1 LSDATLPPGEQGPIE
16 VRDLVFIA
24 VERTRTPMLIC
35 DPRQVDMPI
44 VLANQAFLDLTGYA
58 AHEVL
63 GRNCRL
69 LQGPQTDRETVRALR
84 AAIGET
90 RQIEVEILNYR
101 KDGSTFWNRI
111 NLSPVQDDNGELL
124 YFFGSQVDVT
134 QHHLARASQAEDMR
148 ILLREIDHR
157 AMNALAIVEGIV
169 RLSRAQDIK
178 QYAAAIQQRVQALAR
193 AHAFLA
199 ESRWQAARLH
209 DLLHLQIEPYDL
221 SRATLEGPDLRVGA
235 TLVQPLALV
244 LHEMVANAATHGCLS
259 APAGGLSVRWEA
271 HNGER
276 GFQLVWEETG
286 GPPPPRRRTGGFGS
300 AMVTAII
307 ERQLRGQARLDW
319 PTTGLRAE
327 FIVPEMTGEPKPFQI
342 TAGA

>member
-1 LSDATLPPGEQGPIE
+1 MTLPPVEQGPIDH
-16 VRDLVFIA
+16 RDLVFVA

-35 DPRQVDMPI
+35 DPRQPDMPI
-44 VLANQAFLDLTGYA
+44 ILANQAFLDLTGYA

-69 LQGPQTDRETVRALR
+69 LQGPDTDPATVQALS
-84 AAIGET
+84 AAIREK
-90 RQIEVEILNYR
+90 REVEVELLNYR
-101 KDGSTFWNRI
+101 KDGSAFWNRLT
-111 NLSPVQDDNGELL
+111 LSPVHDHTGELL

-193 AHAFLA
+193 AHAFLS

-209 DLLHLQIEPYDL
+209 DLLRLQIEPYDL
-221 SRATLEGPDLRVGA
+221 SRTTLEGPDLRVGS

-244 LHEMVANAATHGCLS
+244 LHEMIANAATHGCLS
-259 APAGGLSVRWEA
+259 SPAGELCVRWGP
-271 HNGER
+271 HNGDR

-286 GPPPPRRRTGGFGS
+286 GPPPPQRRIGGFGS

-319 PTTGLRAE
+319 PSTGLRAE
-327 FIVPEMTGEPKPFQI
+327 FIVPEKASEPKPFQI
-342 TAGA
+342 TAAS

>member
-1 LSDATLPPGEQGPIE
+1 MSDVTLPPVDQGPIDH
-16 VRDLVFIA
+16 RDLVFIA

-35 DPRQVDMPI
+35 DPRQPDTPI

-58 AHEVL
+58 AHEVV

-69 LQGPQTDRETVRALR
+69 LQGPRTDRMTVRALS
-84 AAIGET
+84 AAIDEK
-90 RQIEVEILNYR
+90 REVEIEILNYR
-101 KDGSTFWNRI
+101 KDGSTFWNRV
-111 NLSPVQDDNGELL
+111 NLSPVQDDSGELL

-134 QHHLARASQAEDMR
+134 QHHITRASQAEDIR

-209 DLLHLQIEPYDL
+209 DLLRLQIEPYGL
-221 SRATLEGPDLRVGA
+221 SRTILEGPDLRVGA

-259 APAGGLSVRWEA
+259 APAGGLCVRWEP

-286 GPPPPRRRTGGFGS
+286 GPPPPQRRTGGFGS

-307 ERQLRGQARLDW
+307 ERQLRGQAWLDW
-319 PTTGLRAE
+319 PSTGLRAK
-327 FIVPEMTGEPKPFQI
+327 FIVPEMASEPRPFQI
-342 TAGA
+342 TAAS